1 MIDYLLWL
9 ALALGAA
16 CAVFYVA
23 LRSASDAPDIPH
35 GIRGFVAD
43 VRAGLRDRGRA
54 PAETESQVSTLEDF
68 LTAAS
73 RPGQAYLGPDEVAS
87 LLEKR
92 PERR

>member
-23 LRSASDAPDIPH
+23 LRSASDAPDVPH

-43 VRAGLRDRGRA
+43 IRAGLRDRG
-54 PAETESQVSTLEDF
+54 PAAVEPESQISTLEDF
-68 LTAAS
+68 LSAAS

-92 PERR
+92 SERS

>member
-16 CAVFYVA
+16 CVVFYAA
-23 LRSASDAPDIPH
+23 LRSGTDASDDP
-35 GIRGFVAD
+35 RGLRRFVD
-43 VRAGLRDRGRA
+43 DLQAGLRDRSRA
-54 PAETESQVSTLEDF
+54 PEEVSQDSTLEDF

-73 RPGQAYLGPDEVAS
+73 RPGHAYLAPDDVAS

-92 PERR
+92 R